1 MSVAGLANSWWRERR
16 NKQPGERGQQA
27 GPSLRSGVIR
37 GIVARVERQYNYGDG
52 PQKMMHIQDLGQR
65 IGGKLVYNH

>member
-1 MSVAGLANSWWRERR
+1 M
-16 NKQPGERGQQA
+16 NKHPGERGQQA
-27 GPSLRSGVIR
+27 GPTLRSGVIP

-65 IGGKLVYNH
+65 MGGKLVYNHQRMLHQAPRPFVIR